1 VIRLTVLKKRPAKD
15 GMEQYQTNYPVVLRL
30 VKKAQLKNAKSQ
42 KMRDAEIRTWTS
54 DEEAISL
61 SASALSIRVS

>member
-1 VIRLTVLKKRPAKD
+1 
-15 GMEQYQTNYPVVLRL
+15 MEQYQTNYPVVLRL